1 MLHTT
6 WKILLFTGLSI
17 FATFA
22 FADDEAY
29 RVSDDYYKNDI
40 DAAIHDAKQN
50 PPMFNYANKVWYKR
64 TTAESFEFPP
74 LVSSEM
80 EETRLEGGINPS
92 AAGEKAADN
101 TDINNIHAS
110 QISAEQ
116 QQNEQELRTRAT
128 NNDTLPEVRA
138 QDFKLDVNSGSSTF
152 SGGASVST
160 SGIYSGST
168 LISSPRP

>member
-50 PPMFNYANKVWYKR
+50 PPTFNYANKIWHKR

-80 EETRLEGGINPS
+80 EATRLEGGINAS
-92 AAGEKAADN
+92 AAGAAAKN

-116 QQNEQELRTRAT
+116 QNEQELRARAT